1 MSEAKDLIQKMCEL
15 QNSNEEIQKEMAGWS
30 GVVQYKLDGEEFY
43 VEYKADGTCE
53 FKEGVHPSPT
63 FAIVAPPDYW
73 ASVIKGQEDAVSG
86 FMMGKYKIEGNIM
99 EAQRLAGIVKKFQG
113 KFEL

>member
-1 MSEAKDLIQKMCEL
+1 MSEAKELIKKMCDL

-43 VEYKADGTCE
+43 VEYKSDGTCE
-53 FKEGVHPSPT
+53 FKEGVHSSPT
-63 FAIVAPPDYW
+63 FTVVAPPDFW
-73 ASVIKGQEDAVSG
+73 LAVLKGQEDPVSG
-86 FMMGKYKIEGNIM
+86 FMMGKYRIEGNIM

-113 KFEL
+113 KFNL

>member
-113 KFEL
+113 KFDL

>member
-1 MSEAKDLIQKMCEL
+1 MSEVKDLIKKMCEL
-15 QNSNEEIQKEMAGWS
+15 QNSTEEIQKELAGWS

-43 VEYKADGTCE
+43 VEYKSDGTCE

-73 ASVIKGQEDAVSG
+73 LSVMKGQEDPVSG
-86 FMMGKYKIEGNIM
+86 FMMGKYKIEGNVM

-113 KFEL
+113 KFDL